1 MCPAGA
7 GDFNN
12 DCYLGDMMTIFVGI
26 DDTDSPGSRGTGRL
40 ARGIAAELGK
50 TYELYGVTRHQL
62 FVHPDIPYTSHN
74 SSAVIHLNGCGAADV
89 SRIFRKAKKLMLA
102 DYIEGSDPGL
112 AVATSDQVTPGVA
125 AFGMDAKRIIVTMNR
140 AEELA
145 GNVGIA
151 YEGLGGTCGGI
162 IGAIAGI
169 GLASTG
175 SDGRFLMKGRARDL
189 KHHVRTL
196 PEVLASG
203 IDQVVTIDGR
213 PVNGGKID
221 LSRSANPSYVHGK
234 AVLFVEERDGY
245 LVALK
250 RD

>member
-1 MCPAGA
+1 
-7 GDFNN
+7 
-12 DCYLGDMMTIFVGI
+12 MMTIFVGI
-26 DDTDSPGSRGTGRL
+26 DDTDNPGSRGTGRL
-40 ARGIAAELGK
+40 ARNIAAELG
-50 TYELYGVTRHQL
+50 TRFDLYGVTRHQL

-74 SSAVIHLNGCGAADV
+74 SSAVIHLKGCGTADV
-89 SRIFRKAKKLMLA
+89 GRIFRTAKKLMLA

-112 AVATSDQVTPGVA
+112 AVATSEQVAPCVA
-125 AFGMDAKRIIVTMNR
+125 AFGMDAKRTIVTMAR
-140 AEELA
+140 AEKLA
-145 GNVGIA
+145 QNVGIV

-175 SDGRFLMKGRARDL
+175 SDGRFLMKGHTRDL
-189 KHHVRTL
+189 KYCVRTL

-203 IDQVVTIDGR
+203 IDQVATIDGR
-213 PVNGGKID
+213 PVNGGRVD
-221 LSRSANPSYVHGK
+221 LGRSANPSFVHGK